1 MNTYPPNHGNPASH
15 GNNGTPNGSF
25 SGAVEMNAS
34 AQRYSTGRVK
44 VLTVDEALPLTPIT
58 SVVPFNSDIVP
69 MPKVGLRSSVSI
81 YSTPAERARGRDV
94 LESLNREAAD
104 PRNTSRRLQQS
115 LEDLKGLLKPD
126 GLTQFKFKT
135 APKLSSGPDM
145 NEQPKM
151 KLSPFAQKVLNQT
164 SVNFTHYVAQPLPGA
179 QPVNDRVSH
188 KSASKA
194 RGPHLQQSPANVE
207 AFDHNAGISAQLPRT
222 QNKSQVGTTPQP
234 SSNATKSD
242 SSFAVVIPS
251 LPNKFRPQEYTTS
264 KDLPKPAT
272 KYSSLSRTSSQA
284 SVPAPR
290 PSPTQGEAKPIN
302 KPPAHTPSHTTGQ
315 PAPPAQTSSSKFVIE
330 IPVQPHHLQH
340 QSQLTPQAHPETP
353 RQIIHELTPTPS
365 GQPLSNPS
373 LAVVIPDLPATFN
386 PGEYDVV
393 PDSPDTPQHLS
404 RKRKRSEI
412 DGYEDGLPM
421 SIGQRE
427 KADTAA
433 NNLRHYLQEI
443 FEAED
448 RLQSDG
454 ASSNHFFVATSEG
467 YSLTSAAQ
475 YKVESLLQKIISM
488 GRFAQAPLDELLRLQ
503 KLSESSLKDAES
515 LDIKV
520 DDTMG
525 QAEVDAWLVQI
536 ANAELG
542 LKAARTSLRL
552 MSGGRED
559 KQLYS
564 EDVIQSALNAFKNV
578 MDNCIVPIVEMRS
591 SGASAA
597 TFKLLSNE
605 KKVINNLLTQCR
617 RVLSLLAALVANVDL
632 SETVINTL
640 EFTASQLIFVE
651 NAPVERDSILGIAKF
666 DSLRVVAMDALAQI
680 FLCNP
685 AQRQGIF
692 DEILTSLEKLPVTK
706 QSARQFKLAEGGNIQ
721 LVSALIMRLVQT
733 SANKPDDAKEK
744 RRRKALE
751 ALHGDEDN
759 HTAASQ
765 GISNFTVKSE
775 SRAEQEIVTAVN
787 ELGELVSPLLETAKQ
802 NAIYVVNFIVNRA
815 MKSTKSGDA
824 PYRNLLDLFVEDFI
838 TCLNSTDWPAAEL
851 LLRLF
856 LFKMVQLAEGDKTPA
871 PARNMALDL
880 LGLMGAAIS
889 ELNSHIRKT
898 ANAIDSG
905 SELAVYL
912 SRLAQASLEK
922 NAGPTDVVSWVCGP
936 FRVSLEYLE
945 NRSSS
950 EPQLQGAIGFFMA
963 RWAEKTVSTYEEIPE
978 DDRSYQQV
986 EKDHGKLAYRLRKML
1001 TDSRWL
1007 STEYS
1012 FETVSE
1018 PHAKLAYSLTL
1029 LSSPFCESFS
1039 RVLTI
1044 LLSSMTSE
1052 QATVRSKSLKSV
1064 NQVLDTDPTILDRE
1078 PAVKHLILR
1087 CSNDLSVQV
1096 RDSALTLVGK
1106 CISLRPALEEELIPS
1121 ILARVNDSGVGVR
1134 KRAMKL
1140 SKDIYLR
1147 NQKRD
1152 IRSHIADS
1160 LLHRVTDLDEGV
1172 QELARQTIEEVWMS
1186 PFYQSTQSDDSSAK
1200 FKLAMADHVAL
1211 MVRTVQRGSGVATV
1225 LDKVLQNM
1233 LSSDSKSSAA
1243 NFRVCK
1249 ALVATMFETIIDN
1262 SADGSDA
1269 PSARDAL
1276 HVLMIFAKSN
1286 AKLFTPEQIQL
1297 LQPYVANV
1305 GAGDEMA
1312 IFRSVLVIFRHVLP
1326 HLSKAHNKFLF
1337 AVRKELLPTMARIH
1351 KAILDD
1357 LVACL
1362 WIISNVLED
1371 IQNLTS
1377 AVLSSLMNIDAMKK
1391 MDLND
1396 PKNEKA
1402 ITKIGRLILIV
1413 GTMGKHCD
1421 FDPKL
1426 QLFQSKFTSLKGDS
1440 VSKLMVD
1447 VLAPFASPS
1456 QPLEVRK
1463 VALGA
1468 IGMVCQSWPKNFSSA
1483 KIYTAFQGV
1492 FGEKNTILEG
1502 IILSAF
1508 KDFLLLEEK
1517 RSEAGNEGLP
1527 GTAGDPKAK
1536 LGVMGGSQGDG
1547 IAIGIAQRFL
1557 PDIIRI
1563 SLATKDDQ
1571 ALLATEVVASI
1582 ARQGLVHP
1590 KECGSTLIALETSP
1604 NLKIAELA
1612 FKEHRALHEK
1622 HETILEKEYMRAVQR
1637 AYEYQRDVV
1646 EDTHGVTLDPFASKL
1661 HLMIDVLKI
1670 SKVKNR
1676 KKFLEN
1682 LCSRT
1687 DFDPAKIKIE
1697 TAPYHLDF
1705 SQFIIENLAFFEYA
1719 SVDELLATINSMEK
1733 VVAATGTG
1741 IAHMIETEIFHVS
1754 LDQPTQVDENG
1765 QQQVMQHKVD
1775 TDRLRLL
1782 TGSSMM
1788 LASLWGAR
1796 TFLRRLYGLTTQR
1809 RESKGKPA
1817 PKDLSK
1823 APVKV
1828 PFVTGDKFWDETTMI
1843 MNSMESEKTMMQQ
1856 CRNFVQLLNVDQ
1868 DFKVAAEGDEEAERG
1883 RPSTPNED
1891 EDEDAPSTPNGSGRG
1906 RKRKSTG
1913 TPGGRKKRARSS
1925 SVPKGRSRPKGS
1937 GNKRASAEKSDDEM
1951 DWR

>member
-1 MNTYPPNHGNPASH
+1 M
-15 GNNGTPNGSF
+15 
-25 SGAVEMNAS
+25 
-34 AQRYSTGRVK
+34 
-44 VLTVDEALPLTPIT
+44 D
-58 SVVPFNSDIVP
+58 
-69 MPKVGLRSSVSI
+69 
-81 YSTPAERARGRDV
+81 
-94 LESLNREAAD
+94 
-104 PRNTSRRLQQS
+104 
-115 LEDLKGLLKPD
+115 
-126 GLTQFKFKT
+126 
-135 APKLSSGPDM
+135 
-145 NEQPKM
+145 EQPKM
-151 KLSPFAQKVLNQT
+151 NLSPFAQKVLNQT
-164 SVNFTHYVAQPLPGA
+164 VVNFTHPIHQPAPT
-179 QPVNDRVSH
+179 QPVNDRVTHH

-194 RGPHLQQSPANVE
+194 RSPRLQRSPANVE
-207 AFDHNAGISAQLPRT
+207 TFGHNAGVSLHLPKT
-222 QNKSQVGTTPQP
+222 QNKSQVGTAPQP
-234 SSNATKSD
+234 PLNATKPN
-242 SSFAVVIPS
+242 SSFSVVIPS
-251 LPNKFRPQEYTTS
+251 LPNNFHPEEYTPS
-264 KDLPKPAT
+264 KVLSQPAT
-272 KYSSLSRTSSQA
+272 KHQTLSRTPSQASIAPTQTPRQSSSQA
-284 SVPAPR
+284 EAR
-290 PSPTQGEAKPIN
+290 PVNQTPV
-302 KPPAHTPSHTTGQ
+302 HTPSHAASQTAS
-315 PAPPAQTSSSKFVIE
+315 PAPPSSSKVIIE
-330 IPVQPHHLQH
+330 IPVQPHHPLQL
-340 QSQLTPQAHPETP
+340 QQPQPIPGVQPQTP
-353 RQIIHELTPTPS
+353 RQVTPQSTQS
-365 GQPLSNPS
+365 GQPSSSNPI

-386 PGEYDVV
+386 PGDYEVV

-412 DGYEDGLPM
+412 DGYEDGFPM

-427 KADTAA
+427 KADAAA

-443 FEAED
+443 FEVED
-448 RLQSDG
+448 RLQSDNTL
-454 ASSNHFFVATSEG
+454 SSQLFVATSDG
-467 YSLTSAAQ
+467 FSLSSAAQ
-475 YKVESLLQKIISM
+475 SKVESLLQKTISM
-488 GRFAQAPLDELLRLQ
+488 GRFAQTPLDELLRLQ
-503 KLSESSLKDAES
+503 KLSESSLRDAETV
-515 LDIKV
+515 DIKV
-520 DDTMG
+520 DDAMG
-525 QAEVDAWLVQI
+525 QSEVDAWLTQVS
-536 ANAELG
+536 AAELG
-542 LKAARTSLRL
+542 LKAARISLRL

-564 EDVIQSALNAFKNV
+564 EDVIQSALNAFKNA

-591 SGASAA
+591 SGAPAS

-605 KKVINNLLTQCR
+605 KKTINNLLTHCR
-617 RVLSLLAALVANVDL
+617 RVLSLLTALVSKVEL

-666 DSLRVVAMDALAQI
+666 DNLRVVAMDALAQI

-751 ALHGDEDN
+751 ALNGDEDSQ
-759 HTAASQ
+759 TVTSQ
-765 GISNFTVKSE
+765 GASNFTINSE
-775 SRAEQEIVTAVN
+775 SRAEQEVVTAVN
-787 ELGELVSPLLETAKQ
+787 ELSNLVSPLLETARQ
-802 NAIYVVNFIVNRA
+802 NAIYVVTFIVNRA

-838 TCLNSTDWPAAEL
+838 TCLNSTDWPGAEL

-856 LFKMVQLAEGDKTPA
+856 LVRMVQLAEGDKTPA
-871 PARNMALDL
+871 PAKNMALDL

-889 ELNSHIRKT
+889 ELNSHVRKT
-898 ANAIDSG
+898 ANAVDPG
-905 SELAVYL
+905 NELAVYL
-912 SRLAQASLEK
+912 SRLAHASLEK
-922 NAGPTDVVSWVCGP
+922 TAASTDVVSFGCGP
-936 FRVSLEYLE
+936 FRVSLQYLE
-945 NRSSS
+945 ERCSS
-950 EPQLQGAIGFFMA
+950 EPQLQGAIGFFTA
-963 RWAEKTVSTYEEIPE
+963 KWAEKTVSTYEDIPE
-978 DDRSYQQV
+978 DDDSYQKL
-986 EKDHGKLAYRLRKML
+986 ERDHGKLAYRLRKML
-1001 TDSRWL
+1001 TDSTWL

-1012 FETVSE
+1012 FDNVSQ
-1018 PHAKLAYSLTL
+1018 PHARLAYSLTL

-1044 LLSSMTSE
+1044 LLNSMTSE

-1106 CISLRPALEEELIPS
+1106 CINLRPALEEELIPS

-1147 NQKRD
+1147 NHKRD
-1152 IRSHIADS
+1152 IRSHIADA
-1160 LLHRVTDLDEGV
+1160 LLHRVNDLDEGV

-1186 PFYQSTQSDDSSAK
+1186 PFYHSTQSKDSSAQ

-1211 MVRTVQRGSGVATV
+1211 MVRTVQRGSGVAAV

-1233 LSSDSKSSAA
+1233 LSSESISSVA

-1262 SADGSDA
+1262 SSDGTDA

-1276 HVLMIFAKSN
+1276 QVLMIFAKSD
-1286 AKLFTPEQIQL
+1286 AKLFTPEQVQL
-1297 LQPYVANV
+1297 LQPYIANV

-1326 HLSKAHNKFLF
+1326 QLSKVHHQFLLN
-1337 AVRKELLPTMARIH
+1337 VRKELLPSMGRIH
-1351 KAILDD
+1351 KAPLDD
-1357 LVACL
+1357 LIACL

-1371 IQNLTS
+1371 ITNLTS
-1377 AVLSSLMNIDAMKK
+1377 ATVSSLLNIDAMKK
-1391 MDLND
+1391 LDLND
-1396 PKNEKA
+1396 PKNQQDVTR
-1402 ITKIGRLILIV
+1402 ISRLLLIV

-1426 QLFQSKFTSLKGDS
+1426 QGFKQKLPSLKGES

-1447 VLAPFASPS
+1447 VMVPFASPS

-1463 VALGA
+1463 VALEA
-1468 IGMVCQSWPKNFSSA
+1468 VGMVCQSWPKNFSSA
-1483 KIYTAFQGV
+1483 NIYTAFQGA
-1492 FGEKNTILEG
+1492 FAERTSALEA
-1502 IILSAF
+1502 IILAAF
-1508 KDFLLLEEK
+1508 RDFLLLEEK

-1557 PDIIRI
+1557 PEIIRL
-1563 SLATKDDQ
+1563 SLSTKDDQ

-1604 NLKIAELA
+1604 NPKIAELA

-1637 AYEYQRDVV
+1637 AFDYQRDVV
-1646 EDTHGVTLDPFASKL
+1646 EDTHGATLEPFTSKL

-1670 SKVKNR
+1670 SKIKNR
-1676 KKFLEN
+1676 KKFFDT
-1682 LCSRT
+1682 LCSRI
-1687 DFDPAKIKIE
+1687 DFDPAKVKIE
-1697 TAPYHLDF
+1697 TIGNHLDF
-1705 SQFIIENLAFFEYA
+1705 SLFIVENLAFFEYA
-1719 SVDELLATINSMEK
+1719 SVDELLSTINSMEK

-1754 LDQPTQVDENG
+1754 LDDQPTQADENG
-1765 QQQVMQHKVD
+1765 QQQVIQRAVD
-1775 TDRLRLL
+1775 IDRLRLL
-1782 TGSSMM
+1782 TATSMM
-1788 LASLWGAR
+1788 LSCLWGAR

-1828 PFVTGDKFWDETTMI
+1828 PFVTGDKFWDETVATMG
-1843 MNSMESEKTMMQQ
+1843 SMESEETMMQQ

-1883 RPSTPNED
+1883 RPSTPSED
-1891 EDEDAPSTPNGSGRG
+1891 EEEETPSTPNGSGRG
-1906 RKRKSTG
+1906 RKRKAAG

-1925 SVPKGRSRPKGS
+1925 SIPRGRGRLKASAKGR
-1937 GNKRASAEKSDDEM
+1937 ASVEKDDE
-1951 DWR
+1951 DSGWK